1 MHAQMIKTKS
11 PTIFL
16 RDINGR
22 LIIQKS
28 ISLSESTIDVSALP
42 KGNYFI
48 TINSEKGEYTKKI
61 TKQ

>member
-28 ISLSESTIDVSALP
+28 ISLFESTIDVSALP
-42 KGNYFI
+42 KGNYL
-48 TINSEKGEYTKKI
+48 
-61 TKQ
+61 